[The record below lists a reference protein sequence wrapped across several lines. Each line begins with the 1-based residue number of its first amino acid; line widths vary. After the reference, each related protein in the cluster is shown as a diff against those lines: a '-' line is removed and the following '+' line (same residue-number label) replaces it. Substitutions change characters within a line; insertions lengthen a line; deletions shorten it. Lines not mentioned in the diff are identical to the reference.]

1 MKTPKLLPWQ
11 ARKAGVSLERAEA
24 LWNKAIREATADT
37 GWVGTSEFWDA
48 AETRFRELLDAERN
62 TLCAPQIESLV
73 RCQSRL
79 GLLPLLAAEQMVTA
93 MSANWQRFC
102 NQMKQ
107 GRLSHFRPPA
117 GPPTGPTVFFSLLSL
132 VEI

>member
-1 MKTPKLLPWQ
+1 MKSPKLLPWQ

-24 LWNKAIREATADT
+24 LWRKAVREATADT
-37 GWVGTSEFWDA
+37 GWVGTSEFWGA
-48 AETRFRELLDAERN
+48 AETRFRELLEAERS

-79 GLLPLLAAEQMVTA
+79 GLLPLIAAEQMVTA

-102 NQMKQ
+102 NQMSK
-107 GRLSHFRPPA
+107 A
-117 GPPTGPTVFFSLLSL
+117 A
-132 VEI
+132 